1 MSKLWTQF
9 NEQRQVI
16 SPPQTKDPWP
26 SPWVSDAV
34 KEQYCQMGWEQVEEA
49 DIPSLV
55 FYVPPI
61 PQDQQIA
68 ALNAEFDVQRRLLL
82 EYITTADKVYNDQV
96 TVAELVGEFTLLEEE
111 YQIRMGVILNGG
123 SS

>member
-26 SPWVSDAV
+26 SPWVSDEV
-34 KEQYCQMGWEQVEEA
+34 KEQYRQMGWEQVEET

-55 FYVPPI
+55 FYVTPI
-61 PQDQQIA
+61 PHDEQIA

-96 TVAELVGEFTLLEEE
+96 TVAELVGEFTQLEEE